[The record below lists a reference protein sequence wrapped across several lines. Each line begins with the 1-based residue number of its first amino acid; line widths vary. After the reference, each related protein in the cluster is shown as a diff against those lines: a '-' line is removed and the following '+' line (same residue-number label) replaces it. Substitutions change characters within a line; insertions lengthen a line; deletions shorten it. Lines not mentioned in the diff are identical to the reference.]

1 MEKRYVNGIVAEKR
15 DLGGGIMDMWLMVP
29 EIAAQAA
36 PGQFVALYCTD
47 GSRLLPRPISICDVD
62 EERQKLRLVF
72 RLAGEGTKELAAT
85 RVFDG
90 IPVLGPLGNGY
101 PENVGE
107 RPLLV
112 GGGIGIPP
120 MLFLA
125 KQLWRQ
131 GRSVSAV
138 LGYRDSRM
146 FLAEDFAA
154 YADVFVATDDGSV
167 GIKGT
172 VVDAIRENEPAFD
185 WLGACGPMPMLRGI
199 KALAEERNVPAYIS
213 LEERMACGIG
223 ACLGC
228 VCRTK
233 NRDAHT
239 HVNNSR
245 ICKEGPVFDAQE
257 VEIG

>member
-1 MEKRYVNGIVAEKR
+1 MKKRYLNGIVAEKS
-15 DLGGGIMDMWLMVP
+15 DLGGGITELWLMVP
-29 EIAAQAA
+29 EIAAQAV
-36 PGQFVALYCTD
+36 PGQFVALYCKD

-72 RLAGEGTKELAAT
+72 RTAGEGTKELAAT
-85 RVFDG
+85 RVFDS
-90 IPVLGPLGNGY
+90 IPLLGPLGNGY
-101 PENVGE
+101 PQTAGE

-125 KQLWRQ
+125 KQLKQQ
-131 GRSVSAV
+131 GRDVSVV

-146 FLAEDFAA
+146 FLAQDFAA
-154 YADVFVATDDGSV
+154 CASVYVATDDGSA
-167 GIKGT
+167 GTKGT
-172 VVDAIRENEPAFD
+172 VLDAIRAEGLAFD

-199 KALAEERNVPAYIS
+199 KALSEERNVPAYLS
-213 LEERMACGIG
+213 LEERMACGVG

-228 VCRTK
+228 VCKTK
-233 NRDAHT
+233 DVDGHSHVHNR
-239 HVNNSR
+239 R